1 MLEEKNF
8 NLAPL
13 QNLDDTTKSKIDT
26 FTKIIKF
33 PKNQIILNNGELL
46 NYFFIISKGRVKT
59 YQINFSNN
67 KEQTLSILR
76 EGDMFDT
83 LVLLDGNP
91 HDVIYETLD
100 EVELIQMP
108 ILSVRE
114 LLRTNSDFNQKFFP
128 YIAKQIRNLEDLAVD
143 LSLYSTYERLIKL
156 LIQNINPHDSSKQNL
171 INNLSHT
178 EIAKL
183 IGTVR
188 QVVERHLKQ
197 LQKDGAIDVKNKDL
211 QIVDTK
217 KLLKKIEL
225 L

>member
-1 MLEEKNF
+1 MLDKKNYE
-8 NLAPL
+8 LAPL
-13 QNLDDTTKSKIDT
+13 QDLDENTKSKIDT
-26 FTKIIKF
+26 FTKVVKF
-33 PKNQIILNNGELL
+33 KKNNIILNNNELL
-46 NYFFIISKGRVKT
+46 NYFYIISKGVVKT
-59 YQINFSNN
+59 YQINFITN
-67 KEQTLSILR
+67 KEQTISILQ

-83 LVLLDGNP
+83 LILLDGKA
-91 HDVIYETLD
+91 HDVVYETLKD
-100 EVELIQMP
+100 TELIQMP
-108 ILSVRE
+108 INSVRE
-114 LLRTNSDFNQKFFP
+114 LLKTNSEFNQKFFP
-128 YIAKQIRNLEDLAVD
+128 YIARQIRNLEELAVD

-156 LIQNINPHDSSKQNL
+156 LIQNINPHDKSKQNL

-197 LQKDGAIDVKNKDL
+197 LEKDGTINIKNKDL
-211 QIVDTK
+211 KIIDTK